1 MDIFL
6 EISTS
11 RKIFKNDV
19 ERGDLIVDMSLF
31 VFFWLHGPFC
41 LCNSKVELLMWVFP
55 SSSFFF
61 FLLFFL
67 AWSVLFVHALF
78 FVFYLLSP
86 SQAYEAAGLPLFMVC
101 FVCNKEQFY
110 MWVLEIR
117 FSLCLLERMFQTAA
131 QKMKNHYNLLFHLV
145 YLRNALSEAWNR
157 NAIVESRSM

>member
-1 MDIFL
+1 
-6 EISTS
+6 
-11 RKIFKNDV
+11 
-19 ERGDLIVDMSLF
+19 
-31 VFFWLHGPFC
+31 
-41 LCNSKVELLMWVFP
+41 MWVFLF
-55 SSSFFF
+55 SFGCTVLFVCATVRLNYWCGFFLLLLFF